1 MKVACGD
8 EYYTSVAYDPK
19 KEVLCIDRSHSGYLF
34 DILHR
39 REIQVPPLN
48 GAVTLRCVMDRFSLE
63 IFING
68 RKPDGDGNI
77 FYAPGSRRDHLRG
90 EGESNHRY

>member
-63 IFING
+63 IFIN
-68 RKPDGDGNI
+68 DGSQTATVTY
-77 FYAPGSRRDHLRG
+77 FTPLEA
-90 EGESNHRY
+90 EGITFAAKGKQP